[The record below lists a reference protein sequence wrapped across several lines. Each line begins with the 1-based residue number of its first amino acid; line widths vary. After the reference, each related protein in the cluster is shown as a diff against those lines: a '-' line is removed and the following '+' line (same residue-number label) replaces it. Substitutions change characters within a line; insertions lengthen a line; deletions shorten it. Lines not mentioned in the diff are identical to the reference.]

1 MPGGGGS
8 ARVPAPA
15 AREGGAGAWAAV
27 AGEGAGG
34 AGFSPGLDGGGGRG
48 VRGLRGT
55 RQKLGSVERELLWV
69 AVGPARGFCPWGGW
83 KSGTCAI
90 FVKEKK
96 NCLGSGDVPS
106 PRPAPHP
113 CH

>member
-1 MPGGGGS
+1 MTLPGGGGS

-15 AREGGAGAWAAV
+15 ARESGAGAWAAV

-34 AGFSPGLDGGGGRG
+34 AGFSPGWGGGGGGGRG
-48 VRGLRGT
+48 VRGLLGT
-55 RQKLGSVERELLWV
+55 RQKLGTVERELLWV

-96 NCLGSGDVPS
+96 I
-106 PRPAPHP
+106 A
-113 CH
+113 